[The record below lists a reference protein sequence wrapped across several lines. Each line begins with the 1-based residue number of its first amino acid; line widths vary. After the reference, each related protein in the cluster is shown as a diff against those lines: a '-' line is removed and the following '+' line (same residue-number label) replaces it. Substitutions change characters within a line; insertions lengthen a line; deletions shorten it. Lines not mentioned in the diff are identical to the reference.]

1 MLPEEDEYRAKID
14 LINKRIEI
22 ENALHEQLRHDLDVY
37 KDDEEQRHRIVMNGL
52 EKDRQK
58 FEKSLQALKNNM
70 IVKNE
75 NVLNNLKMAINKAM
89 KNDWCW
95 L

>member
-1 MLPEEDEYRAKID
+1 MLPEEDEYRTKID

-37 KDDEEQRHRIVMNGL
+37 KDDEEQRHRIVINGL

-89 KNDWCW
+89 KND
-95 L
+95 

>member
-1 MLPEEDEYRAKID
+1 MLPEEDEYRTKID

-37 KDDEEQRHRIVMNGL
+37 KDDEEQRHRIVINGL

-58 FEKSLQALKNNM
+58 FEKSLQALKTNM

-89 KNDWCW
+89 KND
-95 L
+95 

>member
-1 MLPEEDEYRAKID
+1 MLPEEDEYRTKID

-37 KDDEEQRHRIVMNGL
+37 KDEEEQRHKIVMNGL

-58 FEKSLQALKNNM
+58 FEKSLQAIRNNM
-70 IVKNE
+70 TVKNE
-75 NVLNNLKMAINKAM
+75 NVLNNLKMAISKAM
-89 KNDWCW
+89 KND
-95 L
+95 

>member
-89 KNDWCW
+89 KND
-95 L
+95 

>member
-1 MLPEEDEYRAKID
+1 MLPEEDKYRAKID
-14 LINKRIEI
+14 LINKKIEI

-58 FEKSLQALKNNM
+58 VEISLQALKNNM

-75 NVLNNLKMAINKAM
+75 KVLNNLKIVINNAM
-89 KNDWCW
+89 KND
-95 L
+95 

>member
-1 MLPEEDEYRAKID
+1 MLPEEDEYRTKID

-58 FEKSLQALKNNM
+58 FEKSLQTLKNNM

-89 KNDWCW
+89 KND
-95 L
+95 

>member
-14 LINKRIEI
+14 LINKKIEI

-58 FEKSLQALKNNM
+58 VEISLQALKNNM

-75 NVLNNLKMAINKAM
+75 KVLNNLKIVINNAM
-89 KNDWCW
+89 KND
-95 L
+95 

>member
-1 MLPEEDEYRAKID
+1 MLPEEDEYRTKID

-58 FEKSLQALKNNM
+58 FEKSLQTLKNNM